1 MSALDGFVGRLEN
14 GDDPTNVLLSLVMHV
29 GMSVADAIDGIEQGA
44 LTDTQRAAV
53 VDAVASAVFA
63 YVDSLIDSLEGE

>member
-1 MSALDGFVGRLEN
+1 MSALDGFVVRLEN

-29 GMSVADAIDGIEQGA
+29 GMSVADAIDGIEKGA
-44 LTDTQRAAV
+44 LTDPQLAVV
-53 VDAVASAVFA
+53 VDAVGEAVFA

>member
-29 GMSVADAIDGIEQGA
+29 GMSIFDAVDGIEGV
-44 LTDTQRAAV
+44 LTDAQCAAV
-53 VDAVASAVFA
+53 VDAVGGAVFA
-63 YVDSLIDSLEGE
+63 YVDSLVDSLEGE